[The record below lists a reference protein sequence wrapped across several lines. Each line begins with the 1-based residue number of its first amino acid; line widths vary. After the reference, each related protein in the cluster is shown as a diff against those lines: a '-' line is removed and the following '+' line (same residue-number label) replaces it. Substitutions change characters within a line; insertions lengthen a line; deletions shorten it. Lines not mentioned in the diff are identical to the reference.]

1 MLFANTFFG
10 RFIQPNHGRF
20 TSSNA
25 SDFPKCGCKGTTF
38 FRYCKLFRK
47 IFVPLQP
54 IFNNKV
60 CRISEISQ
68 LLRM

>member
-25 SDFPKCGCKGTTF
+25 SDFPKCGCKGNTF
-38 FRYCKLFRK
+38 F
-47 IFVPLQP
+47 IFHQ
-54 IFNNKV
+54 IFLA
-60 CRISEISQ
+60 RITRINADYDIFFV
-68 LLRM
+68 LK